1 MRLTAKAWSDYADRL
16 SRLNT
21 KAGQLM
27 RAYLER
33 YGAEDTAALISY
45 ASALVDKYGEGSAEL
60 ACQMYDAMAEAAGLT
75 LPAAEPAAP
84 AAYGELA
91 KAVNGTKH
99 SPALLQSAVSRLVKQ
114 AGADTTLKNAI
125 RDGAEFAWIPHGDTC
140 AFCLMLA
147 SRGWQKAGKRTLKNG
162 HAEHIHANCDCE
174 YAVRFDAS
182 TTVAGYD
189 PEQYLA
195 AYKGAEGRTY
205 QEKLNALRRA
215 HYAENRKKIT
225 AQKRA
230 AYATRKLST
239 IEDEDAKIKAIKD
252 TMTKQVQALPESAR
266 EVLRAYTGFT
276 ATRVNFAIRH
286 GSIPPQ
292 VQETIA
298 ALDNA
303 LASGTMP
310 QSVMLYR
317 NTALSFLD
325 LGLPPK
331 PTEQE
336 LQTIVRAQ
344 GTFPIFTSTSF
355 GDLQLPGRDTVL
367 QMHVPEGYKGC
378 QFIQP
383 VALPKFR
390 QQDEVLFSRG
400 MQYRVLNAS
409 IKDDRYFLEIEV
421 LPNV

>member
-33 YGAEDTAALISY
+33 YGAEDTSALISY

-114 AGADTTLKNAI
+114 AGADTTLQNAI

-174 YAVRFDAS
+174 YAVRFNAS

-189 PEQYLA
+189 PAQYLA
-195 AYKGAEGRTY
+195 AYESAEGRTY
-205 QEKLNALRRA
+205 QEKLNSLRRA

-230 AYATRKLST
+230 AYLERKKWTEAPQGDIIDYS
-239 IEDEDAKIKAIKD
+239 KAVFAGKKD
-252 TMTKQVQALPESAR
+252 ITWHLNKHKADFEGWNEEQYLHRAR
-266 EVLRAYTGFT
+266 ELLQKPLQPGELEEV
-276 ATRVNFAIRH
+276 TRSD
-286 GSIPPQ
+286 GSISRYCYSTNEFVATTSDGNIRTFFKPEPGK
-292 VQETIA
+292 EYWDDEHT
-298 ALDNA
+298 
-303 LASGTMP
+303 
-310 QSVMLYR
+310 R
-317 NTALSFLD
+317 N
-325 LGLPPK
+325 
-331 PTEQE
+331 
-336 LQTIVRAQ
+336 
-344 GTFPIFTSTSF
+344 
-355 GDLQLPGRDTVL
+355 
-367 QMHVPEGYKGC
+367 
-378 QFIQP
+378 
-383 VALPKFR
+383 
-390 QQDEVLFSRG
+390 
-400 MQYRVLNAS
+400 
-409 IKDDRYFLEIEV
+409 
-421 LPNV
+421 

>member
-16 SRLNT
+16 SLLNT

-33 YGAEDTAALISY
+33 YGAEDTSALISY

-60 ACQMYDAMAEAAGLT
+60 ACQMYDAMAETAGLT

-84 AAYGELA
+84 AAYGEVA

-174 YAVRFDAS
+174 YAVRFNSS

-195 AYKGAEGRTY
+195 AYRGAEGRTY
-205 QEKLNALRRA
+205 QEKLNSLRRA

-230 AYATRKLST
+230 AYLERQRRTTEKPLLLPQIASST
-239 IEDEDAKIKAIKD
+239 VMEKVEKGDYSLRLGRQQYDKHCAGTQRYDEYAASRTAAGRDPQSRLKISFEEAQK
-252 TMTKQVQALPESAR
+252 M
-266 EVLRAYTGFT
+266 
-276 ATRVNFAIRH
+276 
-286 GSIPPQ
+286 
-292 VQETIA
+292 IA
-298 ALDNA
+298 DY
-303 LASGTMP
+303 SGTGIIK
-310 QSVMLYR
+310 VKR
-317 NTALSFLD
+317 DGTASDVEFVTCETPV
-325 LGLPPK
+325 GEYFEGGK
-331 PTEQE
+331 WHETRRAAIHHGKKGSH
-336 LQTIVRAQ
+336 IVPVKED
-344 GTFPIFTSTSF
+344 G
-355 GDLQLPGRDTVL
+355 
-367 QMHVPEGYKGC
+367 HV
-378 QFIQP
+378 
-383 VALPKFR
+383 
-390 QQDEVLFSRG
+390 
-400 MQYRVLNAS
+400 
-409 IKDDRYFLEIEV
+409 
-421 LPNV
+421 

>member
-33 YGAEDTAALISY
+33 YGAEDTHALISY

-84 AAYGELA
+84 AAYGEVA
-91 KAVNGTKH
+91 RAVNGTKH

-114 AGADTTLKNAI
+114 AGADTTLRNAI

-189 PEQYLA
+189 PAQYLA

-230 AYATRKLST
+230 AYLMKKRSTAGEIDDLREQHRVPDRKEYDRFRRILGTKAPKTFAEFQDVKYNIDST
-239 IEDEDAKIKAIKD
+239 GWDALQNELKD
-252 TMTKQVQALPESAR
+252 TIIRADIRAGKYDLTVNLEKQARHLRDSGGYIPGRSYLTISMEELQDIVTRYAGTGEIAHDGRSGLR
-266 EVLRAYTGFT
+266 EVIRLGKQIGVVIDPDGVEAPANMLKLHYSKTGIHAVPF
-276 ATRVNFAIRH
+276 
-286 GSIPPQ
+286 IPPK
-292 VQETIA
+292 E
-298 ALDNA
+298 
-303 LASGTMP
+303 
-310 QSVMLYR
+310 
-317 NTALSFLD
+317 
-325 LGLPPK
+325 
-331 PTEQE
+331 E
-336 LQTIVRAQ
+336 
-344 GTFPIFTSTSF
+344 
-355 GDLQLPGRDTVL
+355 
-367 QMHVPEGYKGC
+367 
-378 QFIQP
+378 
-383 VALPKFR
+383 
-390 QQDEVLFSRG
+390 
-400 MQYRVLNAS
+400 
-409 IKDDRYFLEIEV
+409 
-421 LPNV
+421 

>member
-33 YGAEDTAALISY
+33 YGAEDTPALISY

-99 SPALLQSAVSRLVKQ
+99 SPALLQSAISRLVKQ

-174 YAVRFDAS
+174 YAVRFNSS

-230 AYATRKLST
+230 AYLIKKRSTAGEIDDLREQHRVPDRKEYDRFRRILGTKAPKTFAEFQAVKYNIDST
-239 IEDEDAKIKAIKD
+239 GWDALQNELKD
-252 TMTKQVQALPESAR
+252 TLIRADIRAGKYDLTVNPEKQAR
-266 EVLRAYTGFT
+266 HLRDSGGY
-276 ATRVNFAIRH
+276 
-286 GSIPPQ
+286 IPGRSYL
-292 VQETIA
+292 TI
-298 ALDNA
+298 
-303 LASGTMP
+303 SM
-310 QSVMLYR
+310 
-317 NTALSFLD
+317 
-325 LGLPPK
+325 
-331 PTEQE
+331 EE
-336 LQTIVRAQ
+336 LQDIVTRYA
-344 GTFPIFTSTSF
+344 GTGEIAHDVRGGLRECISLNRRVGTVIR
-355 GDLQLPGRDTVL
+355 RDGSE
-367 QMHVPEGYKGC
+367 VPA
-378 QFIQP
+378 FILKLHYSKTGVHAVPFAPQ
-383 VALPKFR
+383 R
-390 QQDEVLFSRG
+390 EDNQ
-400 MQYRVLNAS
+400 
-409 IKDDRYFLEIEV
+409 
-421 LPNV
+421 

>member
-33 YGAEDTAALISY
+33 YGAENTSALISY

-60 ACQMYDAMAEAAGLT
+60 ACQMYDAMAKAAGLT

-84 AAYGELA
+84 AAYGEVA

-114 AGADTTLKNAI
+114 AGADTTLQNAI

-174 YAVRFDAS
+174 YAVRFNSS

-195 AYKGAEGRTY
+195 AYESAEGRTY
-205 QEKLNALRRA
+205 QEKLNSLRRA
-215 HYAENRKKIT
+215 HYAENQKKIT

-230 AYATRKLST
+230 AYLERQRRTTEKPLLLPQIASST
-239 IEDEDAKIKAIKD
+239 VMEKVEKGDYSLRLGRQQYDKHCAGTQRYDEYAASRAAAGRDPQSRLKISFEEAQK
-252 TMTKQVQALPESAR
+252 M
-266 EVLRAYTGFT
+266 
-276 ATRVNFAIRH
+276 
-286 GSIPPQ
+286 
-292 VQETIA
+292 IA
-298 ALDNA
+298 DY
-303 LASGTMP
+303 SGTGIIKVKRD
-310 QSVMLYR
+310 S
-317 NTALSFLD
+317 TASDVEFVTCETPV
-325 LGLPPK
+325 GEYFESGK
-331 PTEQE
+331 WHETRRAAIHHGKKGSH
-336 LQTIVRAQ
+336 IVPVKED
-344 GTFPIFTSTSF
+344 G
-355 GDLQLPGRDTVL
+355 
-367 QMHVPEGYKGC
+367 HV
-378 QFIQP
+378 
-383 VALPKFR
+383 
-390 QQDEVLFSRG
+390 
-400 MQYRVLNAS
+400 
-409 IKDDRYFLEIEV
+409 
-421 LPNV
+421 